1 MFTKGVRAVL
11 IAAVTLLVL
20 AVVLHFVLIF
30 GRVPI
35 YAQWGLLNSFVSTF
49 ASVVLTFFVGALLFD
64 YQVETTEARRKE
76 QLGSLLAA
84 ELSESIEALKRT
96 SPVEVN
102 LSDGSTVKVVVT
114 HLQPLLLEE
123 ISQNGLFGS
132 LHTEKAFSLARK
144 MRVYNARIVT
154 LLSILPTGSAAD
166 PAFEKMVLQTVWSV
180 EEIRQA
186 LVEESE
192 FLAQY
197 RGSQSR
203 SMAATSPAGDSRLL

>member
-20 AVVLHFVLIF
+20 AVALHFVLIL
-30 GRVPI
+30 GRAPT
-35 YAQWGLLNSFVSTF
+35 YAQWDLLNSFVSTF
-49 ASVVLTFFVGALLFD
+49 ATVVLTFFVGALLFD

-84 ELSESIEALKRT
+84 ELTESIEALERT
-96 SPVEVN
+96 SPVEIN
-102 LSDGSTVKVVVT
+102 LSDGSIAKVVVT

-123 ISQNGLFGS
+123 ISRNGFFGP
-132 LHTEKAFSLARK
+132 LHAEKAFSLARK
-144 MRVYNARIVT
+144 MRVYNARTAT
-154 LLSILPTGSAAD
+154 LLSLLPTGSAAD

-192 FLAQY
+192 FLARY

-203 SMAATSPAGDSRLL
+203 SMATTSPAGDSGL